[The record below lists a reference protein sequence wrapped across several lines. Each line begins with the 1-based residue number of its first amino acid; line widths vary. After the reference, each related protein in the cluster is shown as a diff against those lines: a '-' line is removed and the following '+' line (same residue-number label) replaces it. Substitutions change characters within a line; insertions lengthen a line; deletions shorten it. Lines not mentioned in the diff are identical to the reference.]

1 MAMSQAA
8 RNARLAG
15 CRPVAYFAPV
25 SSVLETTEDAIARS
39 NRVRAARDDRRLAA
53 VAARPVAAAA
63 LVGSRYSGGFSATVR
78 CR

>member
-8 RNARLAG
+8 RNARLSG
-15 CRPVAYFAPV
+15 CRPVAYFTASVSPV
-25 SSVLETTEDAIARS
+25 ETTEDAIARS
-39 NRVRAARDDRRLAA
+39 NRVRAARDARRAAA
-53 VAARPVAAAA
+53 VAARPVAAAT